1 MQRGAHNQSGL
12 RPFTAAESMA
22 NRGEV
27 FSAVP
32 RRRIRQVVEAKD
44 EEDPSSLYG
53 GGGPP
58 TNFADLISAT
68 KKLS

>member
-1 MQRGAHNQSGL
+1 V
-12 RPFTAAESMA
+12 

-32 RRRIRQVVEAKD
+32 RRRIRQVFETNK
-44 EEDPSSLYG
+44 EDPSSPYG
-53 GGGPP
+53 DAPP

-68 KKLS
+68 KKLT

>member
-1 MQRGAHNQSGL
+1 
-12 RPFTAAESMA
+12 MA

-32 RRRIRQVVEAKD
+32 RRRIRQVVEAK
-44 EEDPSSLYG
+44 EEEEPSSLYG